1 MKKKHSVE
9 SEFVSLTETRTIYDL
24 SRRWFPSMPIPQ
36 LARMQNFGGD
46 VTKRSFNFKH
56 VYVSKEFLPS
66 QPNYQDLSEVTC
78 NNGQT
83 KVATGH
89 PWSHLMPA
97 HPPTRHHWTMWTCQQ
112 YFFYQS
118 LHFVHKSPIGTC
130 TTGRLQTIHP
140 RSSHRQTVALKV
152 QGPEDF

>member
-1 MKKKHSVE
+1 MACKEQSDDVNCKLICLRDVSVNAYSTVGKQAKLFRLIRRKSHYYSQVCCKE
-9 SEFVSLTETRTIYDL
+9 SKRAFQHVSPL
-24 SRRWFPSMPIPQ
+24 
-36 LARMQNFGGD
+36 
-46 VTKRSFNFKH
+46 
-56 VYVSKEFLPS
+56 
-66 QPNYQDLSEVTC
+66 QPNYRDLSEVTC

-118 LHFVHKSPIGTC
+118 LHFVHMSPIGTC

-140 RSSHRQTVALKV
+140 RSSRRQTVAFKV